1 MATKTTL
8 TVMTSLWVNK
18 RVNKP
23 LILWWTVNVKM
34 STKKSLSK
42 YHEKNEKFFIKK
54 LKNQFQLKEFS
65 IMNSSSSSS
74 AEYKMIDQI
83 NDAVYTYCV
92 PVICL
97 AGVVTNLL
105 NAIVLSNRSL
115 KNVIFQ
121 YYRMNAFSN
130 IIYLTI
136 CFFVF
141 TVRCGRLCDLNR
153 YYSVQLYFWIFYG
166 YVKGNESIDKLK
178 IFPLYFQNSSAY
190 QKCNKN
196 S

>member
-1 MATKTTL
+1 MPE
-8 TVMTSLWVNK
+8 N
-18 RVNKP
+18 
-23 LILWWTVNVKM
+23 
-34 STKKSLSK
+34 SK
-42 YHEKNEKFFIKK
+42 HQY
-54 LKNQFQLKEFS
+54 QLKEFS
-65 IMNSSSSSS
+65 IMSSSSSS
-74 AEYKMIDQI
+74 FAEYKMIDQI

-130 IIYLTI
+130 IVYLTI

-141 TVRCGRLCDLNR
+141 TARCGRLCDLDR

-166 YVKGNESIDKLK
+166 YVKGNESIDDCNFFL
-178 IFPLYFQNSSAY
+178 LYIQSLGKFLFQ
-190 QKCNKN
+190 QTKDT
-196 S
+196 